1 MINIFL
7 RLLNISIT
15 AGWIVLV
22 VVLLRFVLKKAPK
35 WMRVVLWGLV
45 ALRLLLPVSIE
56 SVTSLVPS
64 AETVKIESVT
74 APVLT
79 SVNEYNGVSYFYK
92 NVRGEQIVLQSG
104 FPTLNSAVNPTPEEA
119 AEHFDTVAV
128 LKTVAGWVWLIGV
141 VGMLLYALISFL
153 RLRHRVRASVLLEKG
168 VYVCDEISDPF
179 ILGLIVPKIYL
190 PSGMDEQTRAYVL
203 AHEKAHLS
211 RFDHIWKP
219 LGFLLLSVYWFNPLL
234 WLAYIL
240 LCRDIELACDEKV
253 VKELDDTG
261 KAAYSEALV
270 TASVSRRSIAA
281 CPLAFGETGVKSR
294 VKSVL
299 NYKKPAFWIILVAI
313 LACIAVAVCFLTM
326 PKKNQPDSAE
336 LVGTWELSAMVADDR
351 EVSPGYY
358 IDEGTG
364 SETFTLRADGTGSWA
379 SEYINP
385 GITTYTIAFTYTISG
400 NELTFSST
408 EDPSSTLDL
417 VYDSKKDML
426 SIKGPY
432 ITRVFH
438 RVERDAAVSDP
449 TPDQLSGVWK
459 TDGDSFGDNRFLYGS
474 LVLDPNGSARLDL
487 STGSGPALQKDY
499 TFALNKHY
507 VCLST
512 DEGSVYGLYDPKTD
526 TIFLPFKHSRSLSFT
541 RTDDPVSSVSAS
553 PASAAQ
559 PLLGIWELA
568 WMESTRTDAAV
579 EEKQEEGAGSGMP
592 FITTFP
598 EEYELF
604 YSGQKEYT
612 MLLYENGTGDLLI
625 QSGYSTAY
633 ATVHFDTDEQ
643 TIDQAGLDLYLHYH
657 FDGDQL
663 ILDGD
668 GFRVGFKRF
677 DFISPSAAFASS
689 SAEVL
694 QWLDYYESSS
704 DMPWDGTK
712 EITHDAFPNVTFR
725 WTAGSVEAIE
735 NGKTRTLF
743 TGMPIWNVFFT
754 DVTGDGKPE
763 LCASV
768 SFGSGIVDEHIV
780 VYDYANRQSY
790 VLWDR
795 MQFDFH
801 LYTVDGAL
809 YVGKTPYMG
818 DKQVD
823 SGTLELH
830 DGVLSCRWQSDSS
843 FTSLNRELCASEL
856 YGEWLVEEEKDNDG
870 NVIYTFDV
878 ASTWKEYNFKEDG
891 TVTYNETVPISS
903 DSELAFGHPV
913 DYRYA
918 VYDNYVH
925 IEDGRSCTGYYDAQ
939 SQTLRVNY
947 QPSPGQ
953 YVYATLRRMGEDAP
967 VAEKTYV
974 GEWELVKIVDG
985 RQEYDLAFL
994 TAASGLENNR
1004 VILRADGTG
1013 NYLLEITG
1021 SESEDIGL
1029 TYTAA
1034 DDENTVTVRF
1044 AEEMA
1049 YGYTMIAK
1057 YDPDSDTLSMY
1068 YPDDPTMYSVY
1079 CRAGSTQD
1087 DPAAELT
1094 IEMLVGK
1101 WVTEGNTMYD
1111 PPFLP
1116 GTLTFLE
1123 DGSAS
1128 LWLDGYL
1135 RSGEALDFQTALTGN
1150 MVYFSGY
1157 MSGNTFASYDA
1168 KTDTL
1173 RLRLPLA
1180 SAGTLVF
1187 TRDRS
1192 ADAPQTLDS
1201 SLLENTW
1208 VLTEIITPDGR
1219 SSDPRVIQFE
1229 TYLDFSFDTL
1239 GWGSGDRVHIIT
1251 RNGENYADET
1261 CPFTVSGSAVTIEGK
1276 YGNTVLKYNAED
1288 GTLRKEE
1295 SDPDDIAVWVFSR
1308 MPEATLPYTE
1318 ARFVGR
1324 WEIESM
1330 DLDDNEID
1338 VTNSEAY
1345 RQYRDLKIELY
1356 RSGKAVILRDGKTR
1370 EAGYRWI
1377 ADGDDGISDFALVI
1391 LADDAKT
1398 GYTFS
1403 YDDTTGTIH
1412 IYADDLFPGAEPQLY
1427 LILKRDPT
1435 YPLSSVTIAVTP

>member
-1 MINIFL
+1 MSKLFL
-7 RLLNISIT
+7 HLLNISIT
-15 AGWIVLV
+15 AGWIVLI

-35 WMRVVLWGLV
+35 WTRVVLWGLV
-45 ALRLLLPVSIE
+45 ALRLILPVSIE

-79 SVNEYNGVSYFYK
+79 SVNEYNGVSFFYE
-92 NVRGEQIVLQSG
+92 NVQGEQIVLQSG

-128 LKTVAGWVWLIGV
+128 LKTVAGWVWLG
-141 VGMLLYALISFL
+141 GAAAMLLYALISYL
-153 RLRHRVRASVLLEKG
+153 RLKHRVRASVLLEKG

-203 AHEKAHLS
+203 AHERAHLK

-219 LGFLLLSVYWFNPLL
+219 LGFLLLAVYWFNPLL

-299 NYKKPAFWIILVAI
+299 NYKKPAFWIILVAL
-313 LACIAVAVCFLTM
+313 LAGIATAVCFLTV
-326 PKKNQPDSAE
+326 PKKDKPEAEPDTTP
-336 LVGTWELSAMVADDR
+336 V
-351 EVSPGYY
+351 PGA
-358 IDEGTG
+358 TG
-364 SETFTLRADGTGSWA
+364 KVLEWLN
-379 SEYINP
+379 Y
-385 GITTYTIAFTYTISG
+385 
-400 NELTFSST
+400 
-408 EDPSSTLDL
+408 
-417 VYDSKKDML
+417 
-426 SIKGPY
+426 
-432 ITRVFH
+432 
-438 RVERDAAVSDP
+438 RDA
-449 TPDQLSGVWK
+449 
-459 TDGDSFGDNRFLYGS
+459 F
-474 LVLDPNGSARLDL
+474 
-487 STGSGPALQKDY
+487 
-499 TFALNKHY
+499 
-507 VCLST
+507 
-512 DEGSVYGLYDPKTD
+512 
-526 TIFLPFKHSRSLSFT
+526 
-541 RTDDPVSSVSAS
+541 
-553 PASAAQ
+553 
-559 PLLGIWELA
+559 
-568 WMESTRTDAAV
+568 
-579 EEKQEEGAGSGMP
+579 
-592 FITTFP
+592 
-598 EEYELF
+598 YEL
-604 YSGQKEYT
+604 
-612 MLLYENGTGDLLI
+612 
-625 QSGYSTAY
+625 
-633 ATVHFDTDEQ
+633 
-643 TIDQAGLDLYLHYH
+643 
-657 FDGDQL
+657 
-663 ILDGD
+663 
-668 GFRVGFKRF
+668 
-677 DFISPSAAFASS
+677 
-689 SAEVL
+689 
-694 QWLDYYESSS
+694 
-704 DMPWDGTK
+704 PWDGDK
-712 EITHDAFPNVTFR
+712 EMTIDVFPNVTFR
-725 WTAGSVEAIE
+725 WTSGSVEAKKD
-735 NGKTRTLF
+735 GKTRTLF
-743 TGMPIWNVFFT
+743 TGMPIFDVFFT

-768 SFGSGIVDEHIV
+768 MFGSGMIDMHII
-780 VYDYANRQSY
+780 VYDYANKQSY
-790 VLWDR
+790 TLWDR
-795 MQFDFH
+795 GKYDYQ
-801 LYTVDGAL
+801 LLTTPDGIL
-809 YVGKTPYMG
+809 YVEKRRYG
-818 DKQVD
+818 DDKPKGD
-823 SGTLELH
+823 GTLTLQ
-830 DGVLSCRWQSDSS
+830 DGLLCCRWSDGS
-843 FTSLNRELCASEL
+843 FTPLNRELHESEL
-856 YGEWLVEEEKDNDG
+856 YGEWIVEAEMDNDG
-870 NVIYTFDV
+870 NVLYAFDV
-878 ASTWKEYNFKEDG
+878 GSTWKEYNFREDG
-891 TVTYNETVPISS
+891 TVTYNETVPVSS

-939 SQTLRVNY
+939 TQKLKLNY

-967 VAEKTYV
+967 VADKTYV

-1004 VILRADGTG
+1004 VVFRADGTG
-1013 NYLLEITG
+1013 NYLLEVTG

-1029 TYTAA
+1029 TYTEA

-1079 CRAGSTQD
+1079 CRAGSIQD

-1101 WVTEGNTMYD
+1101 WVTEGNIMYD

-1157 MSGNTFASYDA
+1157 LSGNTFASYDA

-1192 ADAPQTLDS
+1192 ADASQTLEEI
-1201 SLLENTW
+1201 LLGTYVCTGAKQNELNIPVPAEYVGMMIDLGDTSGAESYRHVASVTVGGTKKEGYDWKVDENDILIVWNPETGDN
-1208 VLTEIITPDGR
+1208 L
-1219 SSDPRVIQFE
+1219 QFE
-1229 TYLDFSFDTL
+1229 WFPKQTACTTLKLTIGQENPITLFFTFD
-1239 GWGSGDRVHIIT
+1239 D
-1251 RNGENYADET
+1251 
-1261 CPFTVSGSAVTIEGK
+1261 
-1276 YGNTVLKYNAED
+1276 
-1288 GTLRKEE
+1288 
-1295 SDPDDIAVWVFSR
+1295 
-1308 MPEATLPYTE
+1308 
-1318 ARFVGR
+1318 
-1324 WEIESM
+1324 
-1330 DLDDNEID
+1330 
-1338 VTNSEAY
+1338 
-1345 RQYRDLKIELY
+1345 
-1356 RSGKAVILRDGKTR
+1356 
-1370 EAGYRWI
+1370 
-1377 ADGDDGISDFALVI
+1377 
-1391 LADDAKT
+1391 
-1398 GYTFS
+1398 
-1403 YDDTTGTIH
+1403 
-1412 IYADDLFPGAEPQLY
+1412 
-1427 LILKRDPT
+1427 
-1435 YPLSSVTIAVTP
+1435 

>member
-1 MINIFL
+1 MSSVFL

-35 WMRVVLWGLV
+35 WIRVVLWGLV

-141 VGMLLYALISFL
+141 VGMLFYALISFL
-153 RLRHRVRASVLLEKG
+153 RLKHRVRASVLLEKG
-168 VYVCDEISDPF
+168 VYVCDEIKDPF
-179 ILGLIVPKIYL
+179 ILGLLFPKIYL

-203 AHEKAHLS
+203 SHECAHLK

-253 VKELDDTG
+253 VKELDDKG

-281 CPLAFGETGVKSR
+281 CPLAFGEVGVKSR

-326 PKKNQPDSAE
+326 PKKDATITELSEEIQKINGTLPGNTFLYLYRDNTSYFCYSLNGENGCGTSDAYYDKPFDLFAEIRQGIITVDHDSAHIKE
-336 LVGTWELSAMVADDR
+336 ITRFIHDTSIGFIQNT
-351 EVSPGYY
+351 
-358 IDEGTG
+358 ITG
-364 SETFTLRADGTGSWA
+364 SKQYSSGLFEQVLPLYTQDWHKCREIKLKENDAD
-379 SEYINP
+379 
-385 GITTYTIAFTYTISG
+385 F
-400 NELTFSST
+400 
-408 EDPSSTLDL
+408 
-417 VYDSKKDML
+417 
-426 SIKGPY
+426 
-432 ITRVFH
+432 
-438 RVERDAAVSDP
+438 
-449 TPDQLSGVWK
+449 
-459 TDGDSFGDNRFLYGS
+459 
-474 LVLDPNGSARLDL
+474 
-487 STGSGPALQKDY
+487 
-499 TFALNKHY
+499 
-507 VCLST
+507 
-512 DEGSVYGLYDPKTD
+512 
-526 TIFLPFKHSRSLSFT
+526 
-541 RTDDPVSSVSAS
+541 PVSKGSSAYYTLNENGFELCYYGHSDKGNDNVSS
-553 PASAAQ
+553 
-559 PLLGIWELA
+559 
-568 WMESTRTDAAV
+568 
-579 EEKQEEGAGSGMP
+579 
-592 FITTFP
+592 
-598 EEYELF
+598 
-604 YSGQKEYT
+604 
-612 MLLYENGTGDLLI
+612 MLLYIEVPDLEAVI
-625 QSGYSTAY
+625 
-633 ATVHFDTDEQ
+633 E
-643 TIDQAGLDLYLHYH
+643 
-657 FDGDQL
+657 
-663 ILDGD
+663 
-668 GFRVGFKRF
+668 RF
-677 DFISPSAAFASS
+677 APSAASDKTPIPTASFDS
-689 SAEVL
+689 ITGSDAENM
-694 QWLDYYESSS
+694 QWLDYYSASNQ
-704 DMPWDGTK
+704 MPWEETK
-712 EITHDAFPNVTFR
+712 EIAVDAFPNTRFR
-725 WTAGSVEAIE
+725 WTSGSVEAIE

-743 TGMPIWNVFFT
+743 TGMPVWNVFFT

-763 LCASV
+763 LCATV
-768 SFGSGIVDEHIV
+768 SFGSGIVDDHIV
-780 VYDYANRQSY
+780 VYDYMNRQSY
-790 VLWDR
+790 TLWDR
-795 MQFDFH
+795 GTFDYH
-801 LYTVDGAL
+801 LYTENGAL
-809 YVGKTPYMG
+809 LVGKTLCNSYSS
-818 DKQVD
+818 DTSILD
-823 SGTLELH
+823 TGTLMMH
-830 DGVLSCRWQSDSS
+830 DGVLCCRWSDGS
-843 FTSLNRELCASEL
+843 FTPLNIELHESEL
-856 YGEWLVEEEKDNDG
+856 YGEWLVEKETDNGG
-870 NVIYTFDV
+870 NELYAFGTL
-878 ASTWKEYNFKEDG
+878 TPWKEYNFKEDG
-891 TVTYNETVPISS
+891 TVIYNETVPYSS

-925 IEDGRSCTGYYDAQ
+925 ILDGRSCTGYYDAQ
-939 SQTLRVNY
+939 TQTLRVNY

-953 YVYATLRRMGEDAP
+953 YVYATLRRMGEDAS

-1004 VILRADGTG
+1004 VVLRADGTG
-1013 NYLLEITG
+1013 NYLLEVTG

-1079 CRAGSTQD
+1079 CRAGSIQD

-1101 WVTEGNTMYD
+1101 WVTEGNIMYD

-1157 MSGNTFASYDA
+1157 LSGNTFASYDA

-1173 RLRLPLA
+1173 QLRLPLA

-1192 ADAPQTLDS
+1192 ADAPQTLEEI
-1201 SLLENTW
+1201 LLGTYVCTGAKQNELNIPVPAEYVGMTIDLGDTSGAESYRHVASVTVGGTKKEGYDWKADENDILIVWNPETGDN
-1208 VLTEIITPDGR
+1208 L
-1219 SSDPRVIQFE
+1219 QFE
-1229 TYLDFSFDTL
+1229 WFPKQTACTTLKLTIGQENPITLFFTFD
-1239 GWGSGDRVHIIT
+1239 D
-1251 RNGENYADET
+1251 
-1261 CPFTVSGSAVTIEGK
+1261 
-1276 YGNTVLKYNAED
+1276 
-1288 GTLRKEE
+1288 
-1295 SDPDDIAVWVFSR
+1295 
-1308 MPEATLPYTE
+1308 
-1318 ARFVGR
+1318 
-1324 WEIESM
+1324 
-1330 DLDDNEID
+1330 
-1338 VTNSEAY
+1338 
-1345 RQYRDLKIELY
+1345 
-1356 RSGKAVILRDGKTR
+1356 
-1370 EAGYRWI
+1370 
-1377 ADGDDGISDFALVI
+1377 
-1391 LADDAKT
+1391 
-1398 GYTFS
+1398 
-1403 YDDTTGTIH
+1403 
-1412 IYADDLFPGAEPQLY
+1412 
-1427 LILKRDPT
+1427 
-1435 YPLSSVTIAVTP
+1435 